1 MAAILSSLGQH
12 VKEMAEAIWLQMKLH
27 RMIDEVFMIVSLAL
41 YETRR
46 QKKIFLIYNYFVWD
60 EKTENRIP
68 L

>member
-1 MAAILSSLGQH
+1 M
-12 VKEMAEAIWLQMKLH
+12 VEAIWLQIKLH

-41 YETRR
+41 YE
-46 QKKIFLIYNYFVWD
+46 QIFLIYNYFVWD

>member
-1 MAAILSSLGQH
+1 
-12 VKEMAEAIWLQMKLH
+12 MAEAIWLQMKLH